1 MCFLFKFLIFYHLLC
16 SISAEQFQII
26 ILIIDMYECR
36 KYSLETMVWFE
47 NLRPLFYLVT
57 IQFATNKDS
66 ILASKW
72 DNKDI
77 ALLDKDNGMMSIYIL
92 IYITIL

>member
-1 MCFLFKFLIFYHLLC
+1 
-16 SISAEQFQII
+16 
-26 ILIIDMYECR
+26 
-36 KYSLETMVWFE
+36 MVWFE

-72 DNKDI
+72 DNKEVT
-77 ALLDKDNGMMSIYIL
+77 LLDKDNGMMSI
-92 IYITIL
+92 